1 LKGST
6 FRQPEELSDRSGNQG
21 ISMTFRSLLAAGLTF
36 AALMAPMATFAQD
49 SSASSAEPSEIL
61 SPSGQAGTPTAEG
74 GAPQNWAKVCE
85 PKEDGTKF
93 CVVYQVVVS
102 QNNQFLGQFV
112 LRDDPGQESRLVAI
126 AAVPLGV
133 LLPFGMTWQIDGAKP
148 IRVPYMLCDLR
159 SCSTQL
165 VINEA
170 YVNSLKKGNKLMLTA
185 KNRRNEDLTITINL
199 AGFTST
205 YDGETSLTIEE
216 YNKVTSGEAAL
227 ERILQERAEAA
238 AKKLGD
244 GSTPSEAPPAQ

>member
-1 LKGST
+1 MTLK
-6 FRQPEELSDRSGNQG
+6 
-21 ISMTFRSLLAAGLTF
+21 SLLAAGLTF
-36 AALMAPMATFAQD
+36 AALSAPVVALAQD
-49 SSASSAEPSEIL
+49 AAAPSAEPSGEIL
-61 SPSGQAGTPTAEG
+61 SPSGTAGTPTASG
-74 GAPQNWAKVCE
+74 GATQNWAKVCE
-85 PKEDGTKF
+85 PKDDGKKF

-102 QNNQFLGQFV
+102 SNNQFLGQFV

-133 LLPFGMTWQIDGAKP
+133 LLPFGMTWQIDGGKP

-170 YVNSLKKGNKLMLTA
+170 YVNSLKKGNKLLLTA
-185 KNRRNEDLTITINL
+185 KNRKNEDLTITINL

-205 YDGETSLTIEE
+205 YDSENSLTIEE

-238 AKKLGD
+238 AKKLEG
-244 GSTPSEAPPAQ
+244 GASSSEAPPAQ